1 MGRESAPHRAGF
13 RQQGRQGTAA
23 PASCPCLDSP
33 TTIPLVSPPLGALYH
48 AHKDAVY
55 NAAFHLL
62 GDRAAAEDV
71 LQDVFVALVRHGHIN
86 LHKPRAW
93 LLTATLNRV
102 RDRLRR
108 RRPAGAEMDEL
119 PSAIPGPLREAERQE
134 AAQRVAAA
142 LARLPLAQR
151 EVVVLHVFEEL
162 SFAAI
167 GQLCGISQDTA
178 ASRWR
183 YACDK
188 LRARLV
194 AGEGERLDKTGGGRT

>member
-1 MGRESAPHRAGF
+1 MDPLA
-13 RQQGRQGTAA
+13 TN
-23 PASCPCLDSP
+23 
-33 TTIPLVSPPLGALYH
+33 PLVSPSFAGLYH
-48 AHKDAVY
+48 EHKDAVY

-62 GDRAAAEDV
+62 GERAGAEDV
-71 LQDVFVALVRHGHIN
+71 LQDVFVALVRQGHAS

-108 RRPAGAEMDEL
+108 RRPAAAEMDEL
-119 PSAIPGPLREAERQE
+119 PSAIPGPLREAEQQE
-134 AAQRVAAA
+134 QAELVAAA
-142 LARLPLAQR
+142 LSRLPLAQR
-151 EVVVLHVFEEL
+151 EVVVLHVFEDL
-162 SFAAI
+162 SFALI

-194 AGEGERLDKTGGGRT
+194 ASEGERLDRTGGGRT